1 MYYVDIV
8 FHLQVENV
16 LQNVFSD
23 IKISLGQPGL
33 GVRKVKSRTMLR
45 NCCLESEAYYNQAGG
60 LGKKFV
66 NIVCGQFF
74 LQFGPCPRHLDDSA
88 IG

>member
-45 NCCLESEAYYNQAGG
+45 NCCLESEAV

-74 LQFGPCPRHLDDSA
+74 LQFGPCPRHLDDCAS
-88 IG
+88 G